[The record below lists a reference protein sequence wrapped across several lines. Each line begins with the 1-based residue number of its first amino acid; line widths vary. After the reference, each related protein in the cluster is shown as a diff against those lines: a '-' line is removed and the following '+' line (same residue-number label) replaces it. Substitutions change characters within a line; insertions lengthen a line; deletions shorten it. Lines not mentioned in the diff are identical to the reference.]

1 MKNATLSIADIATI
15 ARVKGL
21 FFILLL
27 ALTGCALPGKRLPAT
42 VYDFG
47 PGAVRSQ
54 PANRMALLP
63 ALAIADVQASPALDG
78 TAVLYR
84 LAYSDAQQL
93 KPYAQA
99 RWSMTP
105 AHLVRQRLR
114 EHLGLRR
121 ALLSPG
127 DGGPAGTSTPPT
139 LRLDLEE
146 FSQLFETPTTSVGL
160 LRLRATVVQ
169 PGPDGEQL
177 VAQRSVIVQQP
188 APTADASG
196 GVRALTAATDV
207 AMGELEQWLAQLAR

>member
-1 MKNATLSIADIATI
+1 MTSIAVSAYRIR
-15 ARVKGL
+15 ARGL
-21 FFILLL
+21 FLIFYLT
-27 ALTGCALPGKRLPAT
+27 LTGCSLPGKRLPDT

-47 PGAVRSQ
+47 PGAVRTS
-54 PANRMALLP
+54 ATDRMAPLP
-63 ALAIADVQASPALDG
+63 ALALGQVQATPALDG

-105 AHLVRQRLR
+105 AQLLRQRFG
-114 EHLGLRR
+114 EHLGQRR

-127 DGGPAGTSTPPT
+127 DVGPAGSATPPT
-139 LRLDLEE
+139 LRLELQE
-146 FSQLFETPTTSVGL
+146 FSQLFETPGQSVGL

-169 PGPDGEQL
+169 PGPGGEQL
-177 VAQRSVIVQQP
+177 VAQRNIIAQQP
-188 APTADASG
+188 ALSADASG

-207 AMGELEQWLAQLAR
+207 ALAELDQWLTQLGR

>member
-1 MKNATLSIADIATI
+1 MTPVANHAASLRA
-15 ARVKGL
+15 KGL
-21 FFILLL
+21 VLLISL
-27 ALTGCALPGKRLPAT
+27 ALAGCTLPGKRLPGV

-47 PGAVRSQ
+47 PGAVRSL
-54 PANRMALLP
+54 PAHRMAPLP
-63 ALAIADVQASPALDG
+63 ALALGEVRASPALDG

-99 RWSMTP
+99 RWSMAP
-105 AHLVRQRLR
+105 AQLVRQRLS
-114 EHLGLRR
+114 EHLGQRR

-127 DGGPAGTSTPPT
+127 DVGPAGTPTPPT
-139 LRLDLEE
+139 LRVELEE
-146 FSQLFETPTTSVGL
+146 FSQLFETPTASVGL

-169 PGPDGEQL
+169 PGPGGEQL

-196 GVRALTAATDV
+196 GVRALTAATDA
-207 AMGELEQWLAQLAR
+207 AMQELALWLQDLKP

>member
-1 MKNATLSIADIATI
+1 MKNAMLSIATI
-15 ARVKGL
+15 ATPERARGL
-21 FFILLL
+21 FFIFFI

-54 PANRMALLP
+54 PARMAPLP

-105 AHLVRQRLR
+105 AQLVRQRLR